1 MPEPVSYYRRPDT
14 CSTEP
19 EGPPDP
25 PEKPSTSSGAAPPTP
40 PAPAPAPPQSNSTSA
55 ELANQYARE
64 QELPI
69 TKRPYVHSLGITVG
83 AEVGLGPLGTVGRA
97 ISLGVYHDR
106 ATGEIGFYERSEK
119 REVTGA
125 YAGVSLE
132 FSEAN
137 SRARFDGKS
146 TVAMAEGG
154 ALGRFGFSFN
164 GTSASI
170 SGGFGS
176 GAAVGAAYTETK
188 TTSIAET
195 TEWGPNPMTRRGP

>member
-14 CSTEP
+14 CPTEP

-25 PEKPSTSSGAAPPTP
+25 PEKPSTSSGAPSPQSPAS
-40 PAPAPAPPQSNSTSA
+40 APAPAQANSTST

-64 QELPI
+64 QELSI
-69 TKRPYVHSLGITVG
+69 TQRPYVHSLGITVG
-83 AEVGLGPLGTVGRA
+83 AEVGLGPLGTIGRA
-97 ISLGVYHDR
+97 ISFGMYHDR
-106 ATGEIGFYERSEK
+106 ATGEIGFYERAEK
-119 REVTGA
+119 REVMGA

-132 FSEAN
+132 GSEAN

-154 ALGRFGFSFN
+154 ALGRWGISFN
-164 GTSASI
+164 KTSGSI
-170 SGGFGS
+170 SWGFGS
-176 GAAVGAAYTETK
+176 GVAVGGAQTETK